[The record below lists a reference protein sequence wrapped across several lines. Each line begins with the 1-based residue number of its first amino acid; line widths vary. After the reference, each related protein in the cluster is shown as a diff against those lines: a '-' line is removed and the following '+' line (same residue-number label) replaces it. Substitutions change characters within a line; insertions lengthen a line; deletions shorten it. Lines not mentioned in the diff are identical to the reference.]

1 MTPDDTRDQ
10 TLAAFFAESAAPAR
24 DLGFQA
30 VVAERVAR
38 RRAIATVVAL
48 IPWTIAA
55 SALCWA
61 LGPLLA
67 PVVLAFSQTLAP
79 AVAILALTALGVWGS
94 LAAGRRLAP
103 V

>member
-1 MTPDDTRDQ
+1 MTPDDTLDQ
-10 TLAAFFAESAAPAR
+10 TLAAFFAEATPPAR

-30 VVAERVAR
+30 EVAQRIAR
-38 RRAIATVVAL
+38 RRAIATVLAM

-55 SALCWA
+55 IALCWA

-67 PVVLAFSQTLAP
+67 PFVIEFSQMLAP
-79 AVAILALTALGVWGS
+79 AVGILALTALGVALS
-94 LAAGRRLAP
+94 LMAGRGLAP

>member
-1 MTPDDTRDQ
+1 MTPEDTLDQ
-10 TLAAFFAESAAPAR
+10 TLAAFFAETAPPAR

-55 SALCWA
+55 IALCWA

-67 PVVLAFSQTLAP
+67 PFVLEFSQTLAP
-79 AVAILALTALGVWGS
+79 AAAILALTALGVLVS
-94 LAAGRRLAP
+94 LTVGRRLAP